1 MPPGY
6 FSTQTDSIVT
16 TVARTMAKIVSSR
29 SAALARWNWLWCI
42 PCEATASALF
52 PPEKLN
58 QMTDT
63 NTRQTV
69 RFNLTPNMPLS
80 EEAKARLARLATMQ
94 ENGRASCR
102 ESVSQLVSSS
112 RADGTLK
119 KKKK

>member
-29 SAALARWNWLWCI
+29 SASLARWNWLWCI

-58 QMTDT
+58 PMNET
-63 NTRQTV
+63 NTRKTV
-69 RFNLTPNMPLS
+69 RFNLDPNMPLS
-80 EEAKARLARLATMQ
+80 EEDKARLARLATMTAR
-94 ENGRASCR
+94 EKIGRQAGR
-102 ESVSQLVSSS
+102 EKGRQYGRNSGV
-112 RADGTLK
+112 AGK
-119 KKKK
+119 